1 MKMLKKQYGSI
12 VRAWRIA
19 LDKSGDGKLT
29 THDRAPPSTP
39 FLRESLKAG
48 GYGVAGS
55 VGAKVALPL
64 SGIKAVSTGTFLV
77 AT

>member
-29 THDRAPPSTP
+29 TYDRAPPSTP
-39 FLRESLKAG
+39 FLYVIEG
-48 GYGVAGS
+48 GGIQCRS
-55 VGAKVALPL
+55 V
-64 SGIKAVSTGTFLV
+64 
-77 AT
+77 